1 MIDAHVVAE
10 RLGRSRPSHAR
21 VASTL
26 GTSVVLLLL
35 LPITAM
41 AQHVQRY
48 DNGRWYDGTTF
59 VEHTMFVVDGIF
71 QTSFDGEPSGV
82 IDLNGAFVVPPYG
95 DAHSHALAGP
105 RFEPDN
111 DAFLSTGVFY
121 VGNPNNVLRWTRQSR
136 IKAAQPQ
143 TVDVRYANGGLT
155 SAGGHPTQIDS
166 SLPQQVEGLSADDL
180 DGEAYFTID
189 DRAELVARWPEILAG
204 KPDFLKIYLETSEK
218 HAERRNDPEFV
229 GKRGLDP
236 SLVAPIVEKAHA
248 ADLRVSAHITSA
260 FDFRTA
266 VEAGVD
272 ELAHL
277 PLSPL
282 TDADAELAA
291 ATGVVIVTTVV
302 SHRPTHGIADVR
314 ALHRDNILL
323 LKKHG
328 VRLVLGT
335 DSDQTVIDESR
346 QLYDMGV
353 YSAEEIVRL
362 LTVDTPRYLF
372 SDRRIGR
379 LANDYEASFL
389 ALESNPLEDLDAL
402 SQIKLRVKAG
412 HLLEIEASKG
422 LPSIGQTIANTIMHE
437 GIEAGIEQYH
447 RLRREQPNDY
457 DFTEPQLNA
466 LGYALLQH
474 GRVEDAIAVFELNA
488 EMFPNSANC
497 YDSLGEAYMIFGN
510 KEKAIASYQRSLE
523 LDPNNQN
530 AVKKLEELEEGAD
543 G

>member
-1 MIDAHVVAE
+1 MIFAHGVHN
-10 RLGRSRPSHAR
+10 RHRRSRPRHAR
-21 VASTL
+21 VRSTL
-26 GTSVVLLLL
+26 GALIALLVI
-35 LPITAM
+35 PIPTL

-59 VEHTMFVVDGIF
+59 VARTMFVVDGTF
-71 QTSFDGEPSGV
+71 KASFDGEPSRV
-82 IDLNGAFVVPPYG
+82 IDLDGAFVVPPFG
-95 DAHSHALAGP
+95 DAHSHALASP
-105 RFEPDN
+105 RFDHDN
-111 DAFLSTGVFY
+111 DTFLSAGIFY
-121 VGNPNNVLRWTRQSR
+121 VGNPNSVLRWTRQSR

-155 SAGGHPTQIDS
+155 SAGGHPTQIYAT
-166 SLPQQVEGLSADDL
+166 LPQQVAGLSADDL
-180 DGEAYFTID
+180 DGEAYFTIE

-204 KPDFLKIYLETSEK
+204 KPDFLKIYLETAER
-218 HAERRNDPEFV
+218 HAERRDDPEFV
-229 GKRGLDP
+229 GRRGLDP

-248 ADLRVSAHITSA
+248 AGLRVSAHTTSA

-277 PLSPL
+277 PLAPL
-282 TDADAELAA
+282 TKADAERAA
-291 ATGVVIVTTVV
+291 AKGVVIVTTVV

-314 ALHRDNILL
+314 ALHRDNIML

-335 DSDQTVIDESR
+335 DSDQTVIDEAR

-353 YSAEEIVRL
+353 YSADELVRL

-372 SDRRIGR
+372 TDRLIGG
-379 LANDYEASFL
+379 LENDYEASFL
-389 ALESNPLEDLDAL
+389 ALASNPLEDLSAL
-402 SQIKLRVKAG
+402 SHIKLRVKAG
-412 HLLEIEASKG
+412 HVIEIEASKE
-422 LPSIGQTIANTIMHE
+422 LRSIGQAIANTIMHK

-447 RLRREQPNDY
+447 RLRQEQPNDY

-474 GRVEDAIAVFELNA
+474 DRVEYAIAVFELNA
-488 EMFPNSANC
+488 EMFPNSADC
-497 YDSLGEAYMIFGN
+497 YDSLGEAYMSFGN
-510 KEKAIASYQRSLE
+510 KERAIASYKRSLE
-523 LDPNNQN
+523 LNPRNQN
-530 AVKKLEELEEGAD
+530 AVKKLRELEERAD
-543 G
+543 R